1 MPPHLARGNASR
13 ARVRVAI
20 EHVFAAQKCRRGL
33 IVCAVGLARATARLG
48 LANLV
53 TNMPRLA
60 WFATR
65 AAPASAAGG
74 PKAGLAQSPA
84 HRSSTDHR
92 RGSTLTEILHS
103 RSPHNPVLR
112 GVRLSRRHLA
122 PNPYRQ
128 GDPPDSR
135 ERRHRSTSRL
145 RLVACGATS
154 ARRTVLTKRSSQAF
168 ERPIPPNG
176 PRHPRE
182 IPAADREAILAG
194 FPGCGMRR
202 AADRIAG
209 ARRLTATSSRELL
222 RTADP
227 NGRREWTNCTRG
239 LSRSQKTAPRSPQ
252 ATRDPRRVDQG
263 SWLPLGARRSAPR

>member
-135 ERRHRSTSRL
+135 ERRHSQHL
-145 RLVACGATS
+145 KVAACGLWCDQRAAHCTHE
-154 ARRTVLTKRSSQAF
+154 ALEPGLR
-168 ERPIPPNG
+168 
-176 PRHPRE
+176 
-182 IPAADREAILAG
+182 AADPSQRAKASSRN
-194 FPGCGMRR
+194 PGCGSRSDPCGLSGMWDAAGRGSDRR
-202 AADRIAG
+202 RTTPDCYLF
-209 ARRLTATSSRELL
+209 ARTSS
-222 RTADP
+222 
-227 NGRREWTNCTRG
+227 N
-239 LSRSQKTAPRSPQ
+239 SRSQWPA
-252 ATRDPRRVDQG
+252 RVDQWYSGLVEVAKDRAEISASNAG
-263 SWLPLGARRSAPR
+263 SP